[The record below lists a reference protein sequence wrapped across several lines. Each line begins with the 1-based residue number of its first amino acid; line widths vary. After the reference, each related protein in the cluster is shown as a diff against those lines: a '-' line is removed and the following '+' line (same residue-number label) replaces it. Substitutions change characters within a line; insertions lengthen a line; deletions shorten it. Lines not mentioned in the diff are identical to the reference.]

1 MVVQNNQFT
10 PVSFFKKQKFAYWN
24 ANARLNLWE
33 GSVRAGKT
41 VDSIA
46 VWIKYIGEAP
56 PGDLIMTGKTNGTL
70 YRNIIRPMQE
80 LLGSDMKYHQQDD
93 SRVISLWGRTIFCF
107 GANDERAEQKIRG
120 MTVAGSYGD
129 EVSLW
134 PESYFK
140 MMISRMSVRGAKFFG
155 TTNPDNPNHW
165 LKTDFINRRD
175 ELDMNVF
182 HFMIDDNVFLPPEF
196 IAALKK
202 EYVGLWYR
210 RFILGEWCIAEG
222 AIYDFFDENIHLLNV
237 IPNARYKVL
246 SCDYGTGNPSAF
258 LLFGINPFGTPKIWL
273 ERSYYYDSKK
283 EGRQKTDAEYTK
295 DLKTFLHNEKVRHVI
310 VDPSAA
316 SFKNQLRADGFHGIK
331 NADNGVLDGIRLQAK
346 MLQSHQ
352 YMICN
357 HPSNEPVINEYY
369 GYVWDS
375 KAMKHG
381 EDKPLKESDH
391 AKDAERY
398 AIQTLFGG
406 SQLDYTILNRM

>member
-1 MVVQNNQFT
+1 MVVRNTSFT
-10 PVSFFKKQKFAYWN
+10 PISFFKKQKFAYWN

-46 VWIKYIGEAP
+46 VWIKKIANAP

-80 LLGSDMKYHQQDD
+80 FLGSDMKYHQQDD
-93 SRVISLWGRTIFCF
+93 SRVVSLWGRTIFCF

-120 MTVAGSYGD
+120 MTCAGSYGD

-140 MMISRMSVRGAKFFG
+140 MMISRMSVKGAQFFG

-165 LKTDFINRRD
+165 LKTDFINRRN
-175 ELDMNVF
+175 ELNMNVF
-182 HFMIDDNVFLPPEF
+182 HFMIDDNTFLPPEF

-222 AIYDFFDENIHLLNV
+222 AIYDFFDENIHMLNIV
-237 IPNARYKVL
+237 PNARYKVL
-246 SCDYGTGNPSAF
+246 ACDYGTGNPSAF

-273 ERSYYYDSKK
+273 EKTYYWDSKK
-283 EGRQKTDAEYTK
+283 EGRQKTDAEYTT
-295 DLKTFLHNEKVRHVI
+295 DLKTFLHNEKVRHII

-316 SFKNQLRADGFHGIK
+316 SFKNQLRADGFSGIK
-331 NADNGVLDGIRLQAK
+331 NADNSVLDGIRLQAK
-346 MLQSHQ
+346 MMQSHQ

-357 HPSNEPVINEYY
+357 HPSNAPIVNEYY

-381 EDKPLKESDH
+381 EDKPLKENDH
-391 AKDAERY
+391 GKDGERY